1 MKSSVRPSL
10 KSKTFSI
17 CKSNTHLTEKEI
29 NLINYKFYQKSFVLL
44 IAFSTILIFP
54 QSPKELGNICEDYNS
69 IKICNVW

>member
-1 MKSSVRPSL
+1 MKSSVRPAL

-17 CKSNTHLTEKEI
+17 CKSNTHLTEKET

>member
-1 MKSSVRPSL
+1 MKSSVRPAL
-10 KSKTFSI
+10 KSKTFFF

-44 IAFSTILIFP
+44 IVFSTILIFP

>member
-1 MKSSVRPSL
+1 MKSSVRPAL
-10 KSKTFSI
+10 KLKTFSI

-54 QSPKELGNICEDYNS
+54 QSPKELGNICENYNS